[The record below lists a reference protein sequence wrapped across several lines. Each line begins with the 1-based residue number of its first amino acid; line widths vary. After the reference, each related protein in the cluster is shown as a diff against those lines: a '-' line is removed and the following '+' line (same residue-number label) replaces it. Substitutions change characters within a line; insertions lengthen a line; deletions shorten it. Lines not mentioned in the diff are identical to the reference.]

1 MRYLAILAAVLVLAG
16 CMSRLPPTP
25 APEASVAAASAP
37 AAMVSSFVPALFAPP
52 REVEERAHAAI
63 VVDVDTGEVLFE
75 EDAEGLRYPASL
87 TKMMTLYLLFEEIAA
102 GRLTLSDRLSVS
114 ETAAKQPPSRIGL
127 KEGETIRVEDAARAM
142 AVKSGNDVAVV
153 IAESL
158 AGSEDAFAARMT
170 RTARALGMRD
180 TVFVNA
186 SGLPDTGQISTARDM
201 AILARALKVR
211 HPRFARYFSE
221 KEFRYNGR
229 RFETT
234 NKLLGKVAGVDGL
247 KTGYIRLSGF
257 NLAASARRGGRSIIV
272 VVMGGKTGRS
282 RDAEVTRLIDTHL

>member
-1 MRYLAILAAVLVLAG
+1 MRHLAVLAALLFAAG
-16 CMSRLPPTP
+16 CMSRTPP
-25 APEASVAAASAP
+25 AAEVSIGSSPPP
-37 AAMVSSFVPALFAPP
+37 AAMIASFVPALFAAP

-63 VVDVDTGEVLFE
+63 VVDVGSGEVLFE
-75 EDAEGLRYPASL
+75 ENAEGLRYPASL

-102 GRLTLSDRLSVS
+102 GRMAPDDPLFV
-114 ETAAKQPPSRIGL
+114 TASAVRQPPAKIGL
-127 KEGETIRVEDAARAM
+127 EDGATIRVEDAARAM
-142 AVKSGNDVAVV
+142 AVKSANDVAVV
-153 IAESL
+153 IAENL
-158 AGSEDAFAARMT
+158 AGDEAAFAARMT
-170 RTARALGMRD
+170 RTARSLGMAD

-186 SGLPDTGQISTARDM
+186 SGLPDTGQVTTARDM

-211 HPRFARYFSE
+211 HPRFAAYFAA

-234 NKLLGKVAGVDGL
+234 NKLLGEVAGVDGI

-272 VVMGGKTGRS
+272 VVMGGKTGRA
-282 RDAEVTRLIDTHL
+282 RDAEVTRLIDAHL

>member
-1 MRYLAILAAVLVLAG
+1 
-16 CMSRLPPTP
+16 
-25 APEASVAAASAP
+25 
-37 AAMVSSFVPALFAPP
+37 
-52 REVEERAHAAI
+52 
-63 VVDVDTGEVLFE
+63 
-75 EDAEGLRYPASL
+75 
-87 TKMMTLYLLFEEIAA
+87 
-102 GRLTLSDRLSVS
+102 
-114 ETAAKQPPSRIGL
+114 
-127 KEGETIRVEDAARAM
+127 
-142 AVKSGNDVAVV
+142 
-153 IAESL
+153 
-158 AGSEDAFAARMT
+158 
-170 RTARALGMRD
+170 
-180 TVFVNA
+180 
-186 SGLPDTGQISTARDM
+186 M

-282 RDAEVTRLIDTHL
+282 RDAEVTRLIDAHL